1 MRAVRFYGR
10 RDVRLDHVQDLGSPK
25 PGWVRLKVDACGICG
40 TDVEGYVHGPETP
53 KESDPVYAGKGPLTL
68 GHEGA
73 GTVVEVGEGVGLAVG
88 QRVAVEGHL
97 FCRECFYCLRGDYAL
112 CVRLKS
118 LGQGADG
125 GLAEEM
131 LAPEYMCLPYAD
143 SLDPHHAALAEP
155 TSVAYRATRRGRL
168 APGETVVVVGG
179 GTIGLLLLQIA
190 RLQGAAKI
198 AVVEPVASRRELA
211 LRLGADVAVAPDE
224 AEAAVK
230 ELTQDVGA
238 DLAFEA
244 GGNPLAAKA
253 AVDLVRKGGRTV
265 LLGVTGGS
273 LELPLLRFLLAE
285 KEVIASL
292 SHTYD
297 VDFPEALRLLES
309 GQVLAEPLITDR
321 IGLDQVVSH
330 GFEALLAEPAAHLK
344 VLVVP

>member
-10 RDVRLDHVQDLGSPK
+10 RDVRMDHVQDLGSPK

-40 TDVEGYVHGPETP
+40 TDVEGYVNGPEDR
-53 KESDPVYAGKGPLTL
+53 EYAGKGILTL

-73 GTVVEVGEGVGLAVG
+73 GTVVEVGEGVRLAVG

-97 FCRECFYCLRGDYAL
+97 FCRECFWCLRGDYAL

-155 TSVAYRATRRGRL
+155 TSVVYRAARRGRL
-168 APGETVVVVGG
+168 AAGETVVVVGG
-179 GTIGLLLLQIA
+179 GTFGLLLQQIA
-190 RLQGAAKI
+190 RLQG
-198 AVVEPVASRRELA
+198 
-211 LRLGADVAVAPDE
+211 
-224 AEAAVK
+224 
-230 ELTQDVGA
+230 
-238 DLAFEA
+238 
-244 GGNPLAAKA
+244 AAKA

-273 LELPLLRFLLAE
+273 LELPLLPFLLAE

>member
-10 RDVRLDHVQDLGSPK
+10 RDVRMDQVEDLGSPK

-40 TDVEGYVHGPETP
+40 TDLEGYVNGPDDRE
-53 KESDPVYAGKGPLTL
+53 YAGKGILTL

-73 GTVVEVGEGVGLAVG
+73 GTVVETGEGVSLAIG

-143 SLDPHHAALAEP
+143 SLEPHHAALAEP
-155 TSVAYRATRRGRL
+155 TSVAVRAVRRGRL
-168 APGETVVVVGG
+168 AAGETVVVVGG
-179 GTIGLLLLQIA
+179 GTIGLLLLQIV
-190 RLQGAAKI
+190 RLRGAARVV
-198 AVVEPVASRRELA
+198 VVEPVASRRELA
-211 LRLGADVAVAPDE
+211 LRLGADQAVAPDD
-224 AEAAVK
+224 AQATLD
-230 ELTQDVGA
+230 ELTSGVGA
-238 DLAFEA
+238 DVAFEA
-244 GGNPLAAKA
+244 GGSPAAAKA
-253 AVDLVRKGGRTV
+253 AVELVRKGGRTV

-273 LELPLLRFLLAE
+273 LELPLLRFLLTE

-309 GQVLAEPLITDR
+309 GQVVAEPLITDR

>member
-10 RDVRLDHVQDLGSPK
+10 RDVRTDEVPDLGSPK
-25 PGWVRLKVDACGICG
+25 PGWVRLRVDACGICG
-40 TDVEGYVHGPETP
+40 TDVEGYVNGPETATDP
-53 KESDPVYAGKGPLTL
+53 DPVYAGRAPLTL
-68 GHEGA
+68 GHEAA
-73 GTVVEVGEGVGLAVG
+73 GTVVEAGEGVSLTVG

-97 FCRECFYCLRGDYAL
+97 FCGTCFWCSRGDFAL
-112 CVRLKS
+112 CPRLKS

-155 TSVAYRATRRGRL
+155 TSVSVRAVRRGRL
-168 APGETVVVVGG
+168 VAGENVAIIGG
-179 GTIGLLLLQIA
+179 GTIGLLLLQIV
-190 RLQGAAKI
+190 RLRGAAKV

-211 LRLGADVAVAPDE
+211 LRLGADVAVGPADA
-224 AEAAVK
+224 AEALDD
-230 ELTQDVGA
+230 LTAGVGV
-238 DLAFEA
+238 DLAFES
-244 GGNPLAAKA
+244 GGNPIAARSA
-253 AVDLVRKGGRTV
+253 FELPRKGGRTV
-265 LLGVTGGS
+265 LLGVTSGS
-273 LELPLLRFLLAE
+273 LELPLLPFLLAE

-297 VDFPEALRLLES
+297 VDFPEALRLLEA
-309 GQVLAEPLITDR
+309 GQVRAEPLITDR